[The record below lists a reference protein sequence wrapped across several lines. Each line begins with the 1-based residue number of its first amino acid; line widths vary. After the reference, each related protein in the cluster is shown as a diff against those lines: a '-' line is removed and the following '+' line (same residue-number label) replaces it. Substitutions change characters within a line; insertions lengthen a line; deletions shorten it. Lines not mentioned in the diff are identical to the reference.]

1 MALDNNGE
9 MLLGLM
15 KWNESGEKLPKGEKK
30 RIKDAEAFF
39 RKAINPEWWKTVK
52 ESKDGRKYGDGLAKK
67 NKDGSFSLEW
77 DREDPNWK
85 FLNDLTSKEIQVII
99 DQAIK
104 YDNDS
109 RT

>member
-1 MALDNNGE
+1 
-9 MLLGLM
+9 ML
-15 KWNESGEKLPKGEKK
+15 NRSENKLNMMSDSLKV
-30 RIKDAEAFF
+30 
-39 RKAINPEWWKTVK
+39 NQ
-52 ESKDGRKYGDGLAKK
+52 

>member
-1 MALDNNGE
+1 
-9 MLLGLM
+9 MLN
-15 KWNESGEKLPKGEKK
+15 KSENKLNMMSDSLKV
-30 RIKDAEAFF
+30 
-39 RKAINPEWWKTVK
+39 NQ
-52 ESKDGRKYGDGLAKK
+52 

-77 DREDPNWK
+77 DREDPTWK